1 MKRTSERQVLFWL
14 AIGLLFTVAVLTLS
28 SVLLPFV
35 AGLVIAYAVNPLAD
49 MLQRA
54 GIPRIIS
61 AALIVLAFL
70 AIVVLAIMFLIP
82 TLAAQV
88 QQLVVSLPGEITK
101 LQAALE
107 NWARDA
113 LGARFPEFKAGLDQ
127 AADEFAKNWASIAG
141 IVANS
146 VWAQGRAVVSFISI
160 LLITPVVL
168 FYTLVDWNR
177 MIARIKSWLPRDQA
191 PTILRLAGEIDTA
204 ISAFIRGQGL
214 VCIILGIY
222 YVTALSFVGL
232 EYGLLV
238 GIATGILSFVP
249 FVGWAL
255 GLITASVLALVQGW
269 PDLTLFLGVLA
280 IFAGSQI
287 LDAAFLSPKIVG
299 SRIGLHPVWLIFA
312 LMTFST
318 LFGTV
323 GVLVAVPLA
332 AAVGVLVRFALELY
346 LNSSF
351 YESSHDGGPEPGS
364 SAAQS
369 PTRGGG
375 AKPDAAAVATPV
387 LKDKP

>member
-1 MKRTSERQVLFWL
+1 
-14 AIGLLFTVAVLTLS
+14 
-28 SVLLPFV
+28 
-35 AGLVIAYAVNPLAD
+35 
-49 MLQRA
+49 
-54 GIPRIIS
+54 
-61 AALIVLAFL
+61 
-70 AIVVLAIMFLIP
+70 
-82 TLAAQV
+82 
-88 QQLVVSLPGEITK
+88 
-101 LQAALE
+101 
-107 NWARDA
+107 
-113 LGARFPEFKAGLDQ
+113 
-127 AADEFAKNWASIAG
+127 
-141 IVANS
+141 
-146 VWAQGRAVVSFISI
+146 

-351 YESSHDGGPEPGS
+351 YESSHDGGPELGS